1 MIVYINQR
9 QLQLLF
15 KPAKYLEMHV
25 FVKFLMFEHS
35 SSIYFTRKILTCFPN
50 PVRFI
55 ALSLTCP
62 FAFSVVQI
70 QLYRPL
76 WLRRP
81 SPQELAMQMA
91 ALCIQLD
98 SLVTSPHQVDYLP
111 TFPVLHRVVKGHPYL
126 PE

>member
-1 MIVYINQR
+1 
-9 QLQLLF
+9 
-15 KPAKYLEMHV
+15 MHA

-35 SSIYFTRKILTCFPN
+35 SSIYFTRKILICFPN

-55 ALSLTCP
+55 ALSLTYP

-98 SLVTSPHQVDYLP
+98 SLVTSPHQVEYLP
-111 TFPVLHRVVKGHPYL
+111 VFPVLHRMVKGHPYL